1 MLPEFKIETNW
12 FACTVV
18 LGPRKVGRLQPR
30 AETISQW
37 EESIMVEYTIKPT
50 NEGLLVQ
57 IYDAPAGGR
66 RILFVERDGQINKY
80 MNRDRALAGIEI
92 YRSADKTALI
102 EAELS
107 VYLDAAQTGKSL
119 GECGLNALVRFS
131 DQDHYPYAT
140 FILPEH
146 FIRKTH
152 LKIIGYRGVES
163 IYSAG
168 CE

>member
-1 MLPEFKIETNW
+1 
-12 FACTVV
+12 VV
-18 LGPRKVGRLQPR
+18 LGPREVGELQLT
-30 AETISQW
+30 AKTINQC
-37 EESIMVEYTIKPT
+37 EESIMVEYTITPT

-92 YRSADKTALI
+92 YSSVDKTALF

-119 GECGLNALVRFS
+119 GECGLNALVRFG

-152 LKIIGYRGVES
+152 LKIIGYQGVES

-168 CE
+168 WE